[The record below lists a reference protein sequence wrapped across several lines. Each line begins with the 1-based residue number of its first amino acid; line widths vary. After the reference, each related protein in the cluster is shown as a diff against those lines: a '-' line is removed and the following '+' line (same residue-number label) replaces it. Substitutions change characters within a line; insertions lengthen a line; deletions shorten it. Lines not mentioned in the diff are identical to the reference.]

1 MLGDSVT
8 GIGAGDV
15 AFLGGITVLVDDAP
29 KPTVDA
35 RHSAAPVA
43 IADAKRTVFIS
54 FPYF

>member
-15 AFLGGITVLVDDAP
+15 AFLGGVTVLVDDAP